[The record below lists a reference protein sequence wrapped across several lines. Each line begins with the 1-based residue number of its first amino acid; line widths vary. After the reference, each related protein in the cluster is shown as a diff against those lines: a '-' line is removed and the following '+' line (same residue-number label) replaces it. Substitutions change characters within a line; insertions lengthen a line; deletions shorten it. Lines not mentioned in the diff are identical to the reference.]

1 MVAQSKTPEKD
12 RQFVT
17 SLSRGL
23 TVLTCFGRE
32 RRDLSAMDVSR
43 ITGLPQPT
51 VWRMCHTLL
60 ELGYLVHVPSS
71 ERMRLGVP
79 VLGLGFAA
87 LAAQPISQLAT
98 PHMQKLAEQCKGAVA
113 LGTRDGLDIVYL
125 QRCQGP
131 SVLLTDLQ
139 VGARVPIARSAT
151 GWGYLAGLSPDAL
164 DELMRACKKQMGP
177 QWSSWEK
184 RIQAALADY
193 RKVGYVLGIGVLHQE
208 INSLALP
215 IVSPDGETVMPI
227 SCGGQASVFTKEALV
242 KLAPAVKRLADIIS
256 LGLSKQSKPL

>member
-1 MVAQSKTPEKD
+1 MAAKCNSPEKD

-23 TVLTCFGRE
+23 AVLACFGRE
-32 RRDLSAMDVSR
+32 RRDLSAMEVSR
-43 ITGLPQPT
+43 LTGLPQPT

-60 ELGYLVHVPSS
+60 ELGYLIQVPSS
-71 ERMRLGVP
+71 ERMRPGVP

-87 LAAQPISQLAT
+87 LAGQPLSQLAT

-113 LGTRDGLDIVYL
+113 LGARDGLDIIYL

-151 GWGYLAGLSPDAL
+151 GWGYLAGLAPEAL
-164 DELMRACKKQMGP
+164 DSVLQACKKQMRD
-177 QWSSWEK
+177 QWSGWET
-184 RIQAALADY
+184 RIHTALAEH

-208 INSLALP
+208 INSLSLP

-227 SCGGQASVFTKEALV
+227 SCGGQASVFTREALV
-242 KLAPAVKRLADIIS
+242 KLAPTVKRLAEVIS
-256 LGLSKQSKPL
+256 LGLPGK

>member
-1 MVAQSKTPEKD
+1 MAGDSAKSQQD

-23 TVLTCFGRE
+23 SVLACFGRE
-32 RRDLSAMDVSR
+32 KRDLSATEVAR

-87 LAAQPISQLAT
+87 LAGHPIAQLAT
-98 PHMQKLAEQCKGAVA
+98 PHMRKLAEDCKGAVA
-113 LGTRDGLDIVYL
+113 LGARDDLDIIYL

-131 SVLLTDLQ
+131 SVLLTNLN
-139 VGARVPIARSAT
+139 VGDRVPIARSAT
-151 GWGYLAGLSPDAL
+151 GWGYLAGLSPSAL
-164 DELMRACKKQMGP
+164 DDVLRASKKAMGAD
-177 QWSSWEK
+177 WASWER
-184 RIQAALADY
+184 RIHKALAGY

-215 IVSPDGETVMPI
+215 VVSPDAETVMSI
-227 SCGGQASVFTKEALV
+227 SCGGQASIFTRDALV
-242 KLAPAVKRLADIIS
+242 ALAPAMKHLAHVLS
-256 LGLSKQSKPL
+256 QGLGKQG